1 MGKGKQKGQHDKRCI
16 HWLKEPIVS
25 KSNYIFMMKVSYN
38 SIIVS
43 LVVQKIQIVHFAH
56 YLVQGLSTM
65 LKAQWDVA
73 WLGRIK
79 VGCKQN
85 IDFNMHI

>member
-1 MGKGKQKGQHDKRCI
+1 MTPYWLKCKLMCNWLLRLRMGKGKQKGQHDKRCI
-16 HWLKEPIVS
+16 HWLKEPIMS

-65 LKAQWDVA
+65 LKAQ
-73 WLGRIK
+73 
-79 VGCKQN
+79 
-85 IDFNMHI
+85 

>member
-1 MGKGKQKGQHDKRCI
+1 
-16 HWLKEPIVS
+16 
-25 KSNYIFMMKVSYN
+25 
-38 SIIVS
+38 
-43 LVVQKIQIVHFAH
+43 VVQKIQIVHFAH

-65 LKAQWDVA
+65 LKAQWGVA

>member
-1 MGKGKQKGQHDKRCI
+1 
-16 HWLKEPIVS
+16 
-25 KSNYIFMMKVSYN
+25 
-38 SIIVS
+38 
-43 LVVQKIQIVHFAH
+43 VVQKIQIVHFAH
-56 YLVQGLSTM
+56 YIVQGLSTM

>member
-1 MGKGKQKGQHDKRCI
+1 MPLVQV
-16 HWLKEPIVS
+16 LKF
-25 KSNYIFMMKVSYN
+25 KMKVSYN

-43 LVVQKIQIVHFAH
+43 LVVQKIQIVHFAL

-65 LKAQWDVA
+65 LKTQWGVA

-79 VGCKQN
+79 IGCKQN

>member
-1 MGKGKQKGQHDKRCI
+1 MYSLATKTNC
-16 HWLKEPIVS
+16 V
-25 KSNYIFMMKVSYN
+25 KSNYIFMMKVNYN
-38 SIIVS
+38 SMIVS
-43 LVVQKIQIVHFAH
+43 LVVWKIQNVHFAH
-56 YLVQGLSTM
+56 YLVQGLSTI
-65 LKAQWDVA
+65 LKAQWGVA